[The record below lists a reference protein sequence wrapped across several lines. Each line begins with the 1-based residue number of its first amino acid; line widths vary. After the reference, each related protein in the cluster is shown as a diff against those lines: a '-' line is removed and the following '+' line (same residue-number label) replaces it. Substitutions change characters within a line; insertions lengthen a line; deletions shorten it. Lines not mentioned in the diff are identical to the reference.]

1 MENSPNRE
9 RTSLPSQGI
18 SPEANCYYEA
28 ALACEQAA
36 AKLRQSA
43 DLLAPSLTSGV
54 DLVQSAIRARRERDA
69 KFPPELFGEPAW
81 DLLLGLFL
89 ACLEQR
95 RVTVTNA
102 CNFAA
107 VPPTTALRWLA
118 TLGQRGLVQRY
129 PDPRDSRRV
138 FVELSDFGQTL
149 MQDQFHARG

>member
-1 MENSPNRE
+1 MANPPNRE
-9 RTSLPSQGI
+9 STILPSQGI
-18 SPEANCYYEA
+18 CPEAECYYETA
-28 ALACEQAA
+28 RACEHAA

-43 DLLAPSLTSGV
+43 DRIVPSLTSEV
-54 DLVQSAIRARRERDA
+54 DLVRRKIRARRERDA
-69 KFPPELFGEPAW
+69 KFPPDLFGEPAW